1 MADTKTEPRVAS
13 VRRMLN
19 PKSIAVVGFSAR
31 PGSPGQSAI
40 KNLATNEYG
49 ADLYLVGR
57 SGGEVD
63 GRKVHTSIEELPD
76 GIDLGIFTLPAAGVP
91 EAIEQAIKKKMG
103 GAVCF
108 ASGFAETGAEGKAL
122 EDKILGMLRASDF
135 SLLGPN
141 CLGFTNLLNGLSIG
155 LFAAP
160 KMVRVEA
167 KPRSAVAVLGQSG
180 GLVGHIRQTLAARG
194 IPVAYNVTTGNEAGL
209 DLCDFIGYF
218 MDDETVGTAV
228 IYTEHIK
235 RPAAFLKVAARAREL
250 GKTIV
255 MMHPGSS
262 AKGAAAFQSHTGA
275 LAGDY
280 AVMKTIVEAAGIV
293 TVNTLEEWADVSE
306 IMVHYPKLPSKGTG
320 LITFSGALCGI
331 AHDQSEG
338 MGIDYPEPT
347 PASITKLTERLPDF
361 VDAKNPADLT
371 TAPAFETEL
380 LGFST
385 KVFLDDPNYGSVVI
399 AAPLG
404 NMADKYLD
412 GMIPLIVG
420 NEKPLCMTPLGD
432 GRPMEPA
439 IVKRIYD
446 ANIVLGY
453 SAERMLRAVA
463 RITEHGRKAE
473 LAAKRDVAK
482 PYDKLPDLG
491 KGAMAE
497 WSGKKVLQA
506 IGVATPAGQ
515 LCKTKDEALEVAGKI
530 GFPVVVKAQSQK
542 LTHKTEAGGVM
553 VGIKDKDALAKA
565 WDDMHKNIAAY
576 APGLVLDG
584 LLIEAMAGKGVEL
597 MLGGR
602 RDPAWGAVLLLG
614 LGGIWVE
621 ALGDVRLLP
630 ADASEDWIRAEIMK
644 LKTAKLLTGFRG
656 APAADLDA
664 VVKTARALGRL
675 MQTRPEITEIDINPL
690 VVHAKGQ
697 GATALDALIVTEG

>member
-1 MADTKTEPRVAS
+1 
-13 VRRMLN
+13 
-19 PKSIAVVGFSAR
+19 
-31 PGSPGQSAI
+31 
-40 KNLATNEYG
+40 
-49 ADLYLVGR
+49 
-57 SGGEVD
+57 
-63 GRKVHTSIEELPD
+63 
-76 GIDLGIFTLPAAGVP
+76 
-91 EAIEQAIKKKMG
+91 
-103 GAVCF
+103 
-108 ASGFAETGAEGKAL
+108 
-122 EDKILGMLRASDF
+122 
-135 SLLGPN
+135 
-141 CLGFTNLLNGLSIG
+141 
-155 LFAAP
+155 
-160 KMVRVEA
+160 
-167 KPRSAVAVLGQSG
+167 
-180 GLVGHIRQTLAARG
+180 
-194 IPVAYNVTTGNEAGL
+194 
-209 DLCDFIGYF
+209 
-218 MDDETVGTAV
+218 
-228 IYTEHIK
+228 
-235 RPAAFLKVAARAREL
+235 
-250 GKTIV
+250 
-255 MMHPGSS
+255 
-262 AKGAAAFQSHTGA
+262 

-331 AHDQSEG
+331 AHDLSDG

-347 PASITKLTERLPDF
+347 PDSIAKLTERLPDF

-385 KVFLDDPNYGSVVI
+385 KVFLDDPNYGAVVI

-412 GMIPLIVG
+412 GMIPLIAG

-453 SAERMLRAVA
+453 SAERMLRAVS
-463 RITEHGRKAE
+463 RITQHGRTAE
-473 LAAKRDVAK
+473 LAAKRDKAK
-482 PYDKLPDLG
+482 PFDKLPDLG

-497 WSGKKVLQA
+497 WTGKKVLQA

-515 LCKTKDEALEVAGKI
+515 LCKTKDEALSVADKI
-530 GFPVVVKAQSQK
+530 GYPVVVKAQSQK
-542 LTHKTEAGGVM
+542 LTHKTEAGGVI
-553 VGIKDKDALAKA
+553 VGVKDKDALAKA

-584 LLIEAMAGKGVEL
+584 LLVEAMAGKGVEL
-597 MLGGR
+597 MIGAR
-602 RDPAWGAVLLLG
+602 RDPAWGAVLLIG

-644 LKTAKLLTGFRG
+644 LKTSKLLTGFRG
-656 APAADLDA
+656 APAADIEA

-675 MQTRPEITEIDINPL
+675 MQTRTEIAEIDINPL

-697 GATALDALIVTEG
+697 GATALDALIVTNG

>member
-1 MADTKTEPRVAS
+1 MSDIRNEPRTQS
-13 VRRMLN
+13 VRRILN
-19 PKSIAVVGFSAR
+19 PRSIAVIGFSAR

-40 KNLATNEYG
+40 KNLETNGYK

-63 GRKVHTSIEELPD
+63 GRKVYTSIDELPE
-76 GIDLGIFTLPAAGVP
+76 GIDLGIFTLPAAGVA
-91 EAIEQAIKKKMG
+91 EAIEAGIRRKMG

-108 ASGFAETGAEGKAL
+108 ASGFGETGAEGKAL
-122 EDKILGMLRASDF
+122 EQKIIAMLRGSDF
-135 SLLGPN
+135 ALVGPN
-141 CLGFTNLLNGLSIG
+141 CLGFTNILTGLSVG
-155 LFAAP
+155 LFAGP
-160 KMVRVEA
+160 KVERIEP

-209 DLCDFIGYF
+209 DLCDFIDFF
-218 MDDETVGTAV
+218 MDDQTVGTAV

-235 RPAAFLKVAARAREL
+235 RPAAFLKVAAKAREL

-255 MMHPGSS
+255 MMHPGRS

-280 AVMKTIVEAAGIV
+280 AVMRTIVEAAGVV

-306 IMVHYPKLPSKGTG
+306 IMVHYPKPPTKGTG

-331 AHDQSEG
+331 AHDLSEG
-338 MGIDYPEPT
+338 MGIEYPDAMPET
-347 PASITKLTERLPDF
+347 MAILETRLPDF

-371 TAPAFETEL
+371 TVPAFEPDL
-380 LGFST
+380 LGFAT
-385 KVFLDDPNYGSVVI
+385 KAFLDAPNFGAVAI

-404 NMADKYLD
+404 NTADKYLD
-412 GMIPLIVG
+412 GMVPLLAG
-420 NEKPLCMTPLGD
+420 NQKPLTMTPLGD
-432 GRPMEPA
+432 GRPMAPD

-446 ANIVLGY
+446 ANIVLFY
-453 SAERMLRAVA
+453 SSERMLRAVA
-463 RITEHGRKAE
+463 RITQHGQLME
-473 LAAKRDVAK
+473 MAAKRDAAK
-482 PYDKLPDLG
+482 PFDKLPDLG

-515 LCKTKDEALEVAGKI
+515 LCKTKDEAITVADKI
-530 GFPVVVKAQSQK
+530 GYPVVVKAQSQK
-542 LTHKTEAGGVM
+542 LTHKTEAGGVI
-553 VGIKDKDALAKA
+553 VGVKDKDALAKA
-565 WDDMHKNIAAY
+565 WDDMHKNIAAH

-644 LKTAKLLTGFRG
+644 LKTSKLLTGFRG
-656 APAADLDA
+656 TPVADIDA
-664 VVKTARALGRL
+664 VVKAARALGRL
-675 MQTRPEITEIDINPL
+675 MQTRHEITEIDINPL

-697 GATALDALIVTEG
+697 GATALDALIVTN

>member
-1 MADTKTEPRVAS
+1 MSDANNQLRIEA

-19 PKSIAVVGFSAR
+19 PKSVAVIGFSAR

-40 KNLATNEYG
+40 KNLAVNGYS

-63 GRKVHTSIEELPD
+63 GRKVHTSIDELPD

-91 EAIEQAIKKKMG
+91 EAVEQAIKKKMG

-122 EDKILGMLRASDF
+122 EQKVKGLLSTSDF
-135 SLLGPN
+135 ALLGPN
-141 CLGFTNLLNGLSIG
+141 CLGFTNLLNGLAVG

-160 KMVRVEA
+160 KTPRTEA
-167 KPRSAVAVLGQSG
+167 KPRSAIAVLGQSG
-180 GLVGHIRQTLAARG
+180 GLVGHIRSTLTARG
-194 IPVAYNVTTGNEAGL
+194 IPAAYNVTTGNEAGL

-235 RPAAFLKVAARAREL
+235 RPAAFLKVAQRAREL

-255 MMHPGSS
+255 MMHPGKS

-280 AVMKTIVEAAGIV
+280 ALMRTIVEAAGVV
-293 TVNTLEEWADVSE
+293 TVDSLEEWADVSE

-331 AHDQSEG
+331 AHDLSEG
-338 MGIDYPEPT
+338 MGIDYPDPT
-347 PASITKLTERLPDF
+347 PDSIKKLEERLPDF

-371 TAPAFETEL
+371 TAPAFEPDL
-380 LGFST
+380 LGHAT
-385 KVFLDDPNYGSVVI
+385 KVFLDDPNYGAVAI

-412 GMIPLIVG
+412 GIESRIGG
-420 NEKPLCMTPLGD
+420 NEKPLCMTPLTD
-432 GRPMEPA
+432 GRPLEPA
-439 IVKRIYD
+439 LAKRIYD
-446 ANIVLGY
+446 ANIVLFY

-463 RITEHGRKAE
+463 KITQHGRTGALVGKRE
-473 LAAKRDVAK
+473 AAK
-482 PYDKLPDLG
+482 PFDKLPDLG

-497 WSGKKVLQA
+497 WSGKKVLQS

-515 LCKTKDEALEVAGKI
+515 LCKTKEEAISLADKI

-542 LTHKTEAGGVM
+542 LTHKTEAGGVI
-553 VGIKDKDALAKA
+553 VGVKDKDALAKA
-565 WDDMHKNIAAY
+565 WDDMHANIAKH

-597 MLGGR
+597 MIGGR
-602 RDPAWGAVLLLG
+602 RDPQWGAVLLIG

-656 APAADLDA
+656 APAVDIDA
-664 VVKTARALGRL
+664 VVKAARALGRL
-675 MQTRPEITEIDINPL
+675 MQTRPEIKEIDINPL
-690 VVHAKGQ
+690 VVHPKGQ
-697 GATALDALIVTEG
+697 GATALDALIVTG

>member
-1 MADTKTEPRVAS
+1 MADTNNEPKIES

-19 PKSIAVVGFSAR
+19 PKSIAIVGFSAR

-40 KNLATNEYG
+40 KNLATNDYK
-49 ADLYLVGR
+49 ADVYLVGR

-63 GRKVHTSIEELPD
+63 GRKVHTSIDELPE

-91 EAIEQAIKKKMG
+91 EAIEGAIKKKMG

-108 ASGFAETGAEGKAL
+108 ASGFAETGAEGRAL
-122 EDKILGMLRASDF
+122 EQKIIGMLRASNF
-135 SLLGPN
+135 ALLGPN

-160 KMVRVEA
+160 KTARTEP
-167 KPRSAVAVLGQSG
+167 KPRSAIAVLGQSG
-180 GLVGHIRQTLAARG
+180 GLVGHIRQTLTARG
-194 IPVAYNVTTGNEAGL
+194 IPAAYNVTTGNEAGL

-235 RPAAFLKVAARAREL
+235 RPAAFLKVAQKARDL

-255 MMHPGSS
+255 MMHPGKS

-280 AVMKTIVEAAGIV
+280 ALMRTIVEAAGVV
-293 TVNTLEEWADVSE
+293 TVESLEEWADVSE

-331 AHDQSEG
+331 AHDLSEG

-347 PASITKLTERLPDF
+347 ADSIKKLEERLPDF

-371 TAPAFETEL
+371 TAPAFETDL
-380 LGFST
+380 LGHAT
-385 KVFLDDPNYGSVVI
+385 KVFLDDPNYGAVAI

-412 GMIPLIVG
+412 GMVERIGG

-446 ANIVLGY
+446 ANIVLFY

-463 RITEHGRKAE
+463 RITQHGRTAA
-473 LAAKRDVAK
+473 LAGKRDVAK
-482 PYDKLPDLG
+482 PFDKLPDLG
-491 KGAMAE
+491 TGAMAE
-497 WSGKKVLQA
+497 WAGKKVLQA

-542 LTHKTEAGGVM
+542 LTHKTEAGGVI
-553 VGIKDKDALAKA
+553 VGVKDKDALAKA
-565 WDDMHKNIAAY
+565 WDDMHKNIAAH

-597 MLGGR
+597 MIGGR
-602 RDPAWGAVLLLG
+602 RDPQWGAVLLIG

-644 LKTAKLLTGFRG
+644 LKTSKLLTGFRG
-656 APAADLDA
+656 APAVDIDA

-675 MQTRPEITEIDINPL
+675 MQTNAQITEIDINPL
-690 VVHAKGQ
+690 VVHPKGQ
-697 GATALDALIVTEG
+697 GATALDALIVTKS